1 MAWLLFSICDPLVS
15 LKKIMLSFTEKVA
28 WKDPGE
34 TYLNMI
40 GQIRTGYGK

>member
-1 MAWLLFSICDPLVS
+1 
-15 LKKIMLSFTEKVA
+15 MLSFTEKVA

-40 GQIRTGYGK
+40 SQIRTRYGK

>member
-1 MAWLLFSICDPLVS
+1 
-15 LKKIMLSFTEKVA
+15 MLSFTEKIA

-40 GQIRTGYGK
+40 NQIRIGYGK